1 MTKHT
6 QDFINRVQEI
16 VILLLDKQPL
26 LEESKSNDLL
36 AIIMERYAVQKRQAV
51 TYLSEARLLINQLGK
66 QNIKLSYLKAM
77 YDREFLFRKSKDAN
91 DLRLALEVIRDRDK
105 IAGLYVENYKFE
117 KEPAPD
123 LTNIS
128 TEELKALLHE

>member
-51 TYLSEARLLINQLGK
+51 TYPSELRAKSETRLGF
-66 QNIKLSYLKAM
+66 S
-77 YDREFLFRKSKDAN
+77 
-91 DLRLALEVIRDRDK
+91 
-105 IAGLYVENYKFE
+105 
-117 KEPAPD
+117 
-123 LTNIS
+123 
-128 TEELKALLHE
+128 

>member
-1 MTKHT
+1 
-6 QDFINRVQEI
+6 
-16 VILLLDKQPL
+16 
-26 LEESKSNDLL
+26 
-36 AIIMERYAVQKRQAV
+36 
-51 TYLSEARLLINQLGK
+51 
-66 QNIKLSYLKAM
+66 M

-117 KEPAPD
+117 KEPTPD